1 MAFPYRLLTLLV
13 GICWSGFQCSAQSP
27 ADAFRWDW
35 NASEELTGKDSI
47 SQSKALPVKES
58 ARLIEAVASE
68 LRPRT
73 STLDIKSEK
82 QLLEVAAQTRIK
94 AVDLSGKGVGEFMAQ
109 GVDELCSPTGNCE
122 FWVLRQDGDG
132 YSVLLHSTATQ
143 TFTIQ
148 PTLTNGFHDI
158 VLGQHGSAF
167 MQGLR
172 LYRFDGSKYR
182 RAACYEANW
191 RISEKDDKV
200 RELKEPKI
208 TPCKTR

>member
-13 GICWSGFQCSAQSP
+13 GIGWSGFLCSAQSP
-27 ADAFRWDW
+27 PGAFHWDW
-35 NASEELTGKDSI
+35 NASEALTGKDSI
-47 SQSKALPVKES
+47 SQSKALAAKER
-58 ARLIEAVASE
+58 ARLIEAVASQ

-73 STLDIKSEK
+73 PDLDIKSEK
-82 QLLEVAAQTRIK
+82 QLREIAAQTRIK
-94 AVDLSGKGVGEFMAQ
+94 AVDLSGKDVGEFMAQ

-132 YSVLLHSTATQ
+132 YSVLLHRTATQ

-148 PTLTNGFHDI
+148 PTFTNGFHDI

-167 MQGLR
+167 MQGLH

-182 RAACYEANW
+182 RTACYEANW
-191 RISEKDDKV
+191 RISEKDRNV
-200 RELKEPKI
+200 SELKEPKI
-208 TPCKTR
+208 TPCKTK